1 MSWVGRAREVV
12 LTAIASSASLV
23 VCAVVLEV
31 GLRIHK
37 GALFRFGD
45 LRATDVFGSETPA
58 QHDSLLGYVLRP
70 GVHEIGDQSA
80 TVDDASLRVTPL
92 PESARG
98 RPILVVGDSFTFG
111 AEVRDHET
119 WPAYLAGLLERP
131 VVNGGVPGYG
141 IDQAILRAE
150 QLLPRVAFEFVVV
163 TYISGDVDRAEYAYL
178 YSWKPY
184 FQTEGGRLELRNV
197 PVPEVDYKGSLSWRI
212 AGRSAAM
219 QAVLRRA
226 VPDWWYFK
234 QPRIHRE
241 GEVVARLLLERL
253 GRQASMADASVV
265 VMALRGRQPD
275 TSRVAAINRHASEL
289 GLPVLDLATD
299 FSKRLEANPEDA
311 GWLFQHGGHLSPAAN
326 RIVAESL
333 ATFLMRISSRE

>member
-234 QPRIHRE
+234 QPRIHRDW
-241 GEVVARLLLERL
+241 A
-253 GRQASMADASVV
+253 GRRRWRMPASSSWRSADASRTH
-265 VMALRGRQPD
+265 L
-275 TSRVAAINRHASEL
+275 
-289 GLPVLDLATD
+289 
-299 FSKRLEANPEDA
+299 
-311 GWLFQHGGHLSPAAN
+311 GWLRS
-326 RIVAESL
+326 IV
-333 ATFLMRISSRE
+333 MRPSWACRCWIWRRTSARGWKRTRRTRAGSSNTADIFHPPRTASSQSHSRRS